1 MNGEKSNITQE
12 KTQIKKPV
20 VCMNICTYFI
30 KQTNIFTFATSNIKL
45 K

>member
-30 KQTNIFTFATSNIKL
+30 KQALFLRFLLPILN
-45 K
+45 